1 MSFALIHVASL
12 NWWHNSFIFASKSV
26 IIPSCRYY
34 NLVAEAAYWIATKA
48 SWFNIII
55 MVHYLL
61 PCHLQPI
68 RSRKHVIT
76 IEECRTLWGE
86 PDRVFVCLLCIVTKS
101 TYMSF
106 NRIVCMN
113 YALSHCSDWSVTV
126 LVLSCHYALSCFSTR
141 L

>member
-86 PDRVFVCLLCIVTKS
+86 PDRVFVCLLQCIHVI
-101 TYMSF
+101 Y
-106 NRIVCMN
+106 RIVCMN
-113 YALSHCSDWSVTV
+113 YAHHMSYVT
-126 LVLSCHYALSCFSTR
+126 STR
-141 L
+141 SSSICLKIHQSCIALHS